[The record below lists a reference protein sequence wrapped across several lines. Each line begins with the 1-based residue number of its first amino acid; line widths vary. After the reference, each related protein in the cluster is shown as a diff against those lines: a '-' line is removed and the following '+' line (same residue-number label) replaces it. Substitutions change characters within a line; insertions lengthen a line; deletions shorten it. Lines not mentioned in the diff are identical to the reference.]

1 MNLTQGSRV
10 FKNDQKL
17 YPKTYLRFLYFKID
31 FFIKLFLFL
40 NHMYICGSLHISEG
54 TCRAGGWCL
63 SLLELEC
70 QVAVTLSQCWPNKNK
85 TKQVW
90 STGRTMC
97 TPNSRPI
104 FLPYT
109 HAHTQIN

>member
-54 TCRAGGWCL
+54 TCRAGGRCL

-70 QVAVTLSQCWPNKNK
+70 QVAVNLKSVLAKQKQNK
-85 TKQVW
+85 TSLVHWKNNVH
-90 STGRTMC
+90 S
-97 TPNSRPI
+97 
-104 FLPYT
+104 
-109 HAHTQIN
+109 